1 MTSEMVFVSGLI
13 FFMIIVLLS
22 DRFQAEWVIFSTLV
36 VLLLSGVLEPLEA
49 ARGFVNEG
57 VWTIGLLFVIAGVIE
72 RSGVMKRVVGRLL
85 RGVDEGSVRDL
96 VIRLLAPAAGASSF
110 LNNTPIVVTLV
121 PVVRKWCK
129 RNGVSETKLL
139 IPLSY
144 VTILGGTVT
153 LIGTSTNLVVDGL
166 LREAELQ
173 GFGFLQLAIVGVPI
187 TIVGLVYV
195 ALVGWQLLPEK
206 RVGRK
211 RCKRRGHRG
220 KVGTSRGKELDGWI
234 ALGLLGVAVV
244 LVAFGLVPM
253 LVAIASVVVLL
264 LVAHVLKVG
273 EVIRT
278 IPWQIL
284 ILVSSAIGVGLAL
297 SKSGLADLVAVH
309 VLAVA
314 APLGT
319 FAVIVALYLLTNLFT
334 ELMTNV
340 AAAVLML
347 PIGLEMAQ
355 VIGVDPIGFAV
366 VIAIAASASFVTPI
380 GYQTNLVVYQACGY
394 RFTDFVQVGLP
405 LSVVVMLVTSGVVYW
420 VVV

>member
-1 MTSEMVFVSGLI
+1 
-13 FFMIIVLLS
+13 
-22 DRFQAEWVIFSTLV
+22 
-36 VLLLSGVLEPLEA
+36 
-49 ARGFVNEG
+49 
-57 VWTIGLLFVIAGVIE
+57 
-72 RSGVMKRVVGRLL
+72 
-85 RGVDEGSVRDL
+85 
-96 VIRLLAPAAGASSF
+96 
-110 LNNTPIVVTLV
+110 
-121 PVVRKWCK
+121 
-129 RNGVSETKLL
+129 
-139 IPLSY
+139 
-144 VTILGGTVT
+144 
-153 LIGTSTNLVVDGL
+153 
-166 LREAELQ
+166 
-173 GFGFLQLAIVGVPI
+173 
-187 TIVGLVYV
+187 
-195 ALVGWQLLPEK
+195 
-206 RVGRK
+206 
-211 RCKRRGHRG
+211 
-220 KVGTSRGKELDGWI
+220 
-234 ALGLLGVAVV
+234 
-244 LVAFGLVPM
+244 M